1 MLVPFLNTGL
11 QDVSQTSW
19 DQSLQAVWAKWNRS
33 HCPKIYSWQG
43 CCWLTRRGHKHHSNH
58 AITSKLFCLIS
69 ALMQKSGQH
78 LLCLLWPP
86 WSIIKAPLWLSTPC
100 FPPISACLDG
110 QGNIETWML
119 GATGPLA
126 AGTPASKWSQGYSQ
140 STCQVC
146 VWGGT
151 PERKGQC
158 KRLEGR
164 VSWVFQWRKNKRT
177 ALWGEG
183 SPVSGPL
190 PDTHSGG
197 TFGNAMWD
205 KEEACRVVLVTWAR
219 IPTSYPRFRF

>member
-43 CCWLTRRGHKHHSNH
+43 CCWLTRRGHKHHGNH
-58 AITSKLFCLIS
+58 AITGKLFCLIS
-69 ALMQKSGQH
+69 ALMQKSGQY

-86 WSIIKAPLWLSTPC
+86 WSIIKASLRLSTPC

-110 QGNIETWML
+110 QGNTETWML

-146 VWGGT
+146 VCVGGVHLRERDSVRGWREEFLGFSSEGKT
-151 PERKGQC
+151 NALHSEEKGIPCLARSQTLIPEAH
-158 KRLEGR
+158 LEMLRGT
-164 VSWVFQWRKNKRT
+164 KKK
-177 ALWGEG
+177 
-183 SPVSGPL
+183 PVGW
-190 PDTHSGG
+190 
-197 TFGNAMWD
+197 F
-205 KEEACRVVLVTWAR
+205 
-219 IPTSYPRFRF
+219 

>member
-69 ALMQKSGQH
+69 ALMQKSGQY

-86 WSIIKAPLWLSTPC
+86 WSIIKASLWLSTPC

-146 VWGGT
+146 VGEVHLRERDSARGWREEFLGFSSEGKTSALHSEEKGVQCRARSQTLIPEAHLEMLCGT
-151 PERKGQC
+151 K
-158 KRLEGR
+158 K
-164 VSWVFQWRKNKRT
+164 K
-177 ALWGEG
+177 
-183 SPVSGPL
+183 PVGW
-190 PDTHSGG
+190 
-197 TFGNAMWD
+197 F
-205 KEEACRVVLVTWAR
+205 
-219 IPTSYPRFRF
+219 